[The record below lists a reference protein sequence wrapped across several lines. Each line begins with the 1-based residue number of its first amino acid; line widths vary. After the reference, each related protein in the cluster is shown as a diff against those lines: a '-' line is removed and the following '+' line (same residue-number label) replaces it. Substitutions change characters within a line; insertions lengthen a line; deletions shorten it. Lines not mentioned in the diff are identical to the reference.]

1 MWVQGVAGRRPCG
14 QYRVSAGSRKGVRV
28 RTKSL
33 VQLPEIT
40 ENHDDSGC
48 MVKSQ
53 PCKGAGWGGKAE
65 TREVELCG
73 LEG

>member
-1 MWVQGVAGRRPCG
+1 MGKYKAN
-14 QYRVSAGSRKGVRV
+14 AGSRSRVGRGV

-48 MVKSQ
+48 MVKKKASLAM
-53 PCKGAGWGGKAE
+53 KENGVEVGWKSE
-65 TREVELCG
+65 D
-73 LEG
+73 